1 MKLEKIIETLRQF
14 STTELCD
21 GMTEYRV
28 LDPAIHRMVTE
39 KKIVGPAFPV
49 EIPAGVS
56 GLIPDALT
64 QIQSGQVLVIDAK
77 GYTRQTCWGDYRSF
91 CAALRQVEGIVIDG
105 MFRDLDGCKEAGVP
119 IFARG
124 TVPRAGGKERLGQI
138 NVPIM
143 LGEVR
148 INPGD
153 IIVGDADGI
162 VVIQPDEAEE
172 IMKRAKEKAELE
184 QKAVR
189 FMKETGTLVPR
200 ASQMFSEKIN
210 KSFC

>member
-1 MKLEKIIETLRQF
+1 MNVMKQEEIIEKLRQF

-56 GLIPDALT
+56 GLLPDALS

-77 GYTRQTCWGDYRSF
+77 GYTKQTCWGDYRSF
-91 CAALRQVEGIVIDG
+91 CAALKQVEGIVIDG
-105 MFRDLDGCKEAGVP
+105 MFRDLEGCKEVGVP

-124 TVPRAGGKERLGQI
+124 TIPRSGGKERLGQI
-138 NVPIM
+138 NVPIT
-143 LGEVR
+143 LGEVT
-148 INPGD
+148 IHPGD
-153 IIVGDADGI
+153 FIVGDADGVI
-162 VVIQPDEAEE
+162 VLCPEEAEAV
-172 IMKRAKEKAELE
+172 MQRAREKADREA
-184 QKAVR
+184 QAIR
-189 FMKETGTLVPR
+189 YMKETGTLVPR
-200 ASQMFSEKIN
+200 ANQLA
-210 KSFC
+210 